1 MSVRRYISAVCDGDV
16 FVIYSASINVPTG
29 STPMLISS
37 HVVGFRLEELGLGL
51 GWISFF
57 GGLFGG

>member
-1 MSVRRYISAVCDGDV
+1 
-16 FVIYSASINVPTG
+16 
-29 STPMLISS
+29 MLISS
-37 HVVGFRLEELGLGL
+37 HVVGFRLEELVLGL